1 MSQHNRPK
9 IPVSKYLSTVFR
21 YYGSAFYVFPPAPPL
36 PKIPDISKHRRPLL
50 PALLLVYPDISTR
63 LPPGVPTPS
72 LGFSLP
78 SSQLQL
84 STPVLAP
91 DFQLAAPPHPANQ
104 QTPSRLGSRLPILE
118 FPGFPAAQILHKIP
132 DITLHRNFVCV
143 S

>member
-21 YYGSAFYVFPPAPPL
+21 YYGTAFYVFPPAPIP
-36 PKIPDISKHRRPLL
+36 PKIPDISKHRRPLA
-50 PALLLVYPDISTR
+50 PHSR
-63 LPPGVPTPS
+63 VPRHQHS
-72 LGFSLP
+72 P
-78 SSQLQL
+78 SSRCPHSQPQTPNPGHLLPFSQLPVPQPHNPNP
-84 STPVLAP
+84 ST
-91 DFQLAAPPHPANQ
+91 PHPANQ

-132 DITLHRNFVCV
+132 DTTQYRNFVCV